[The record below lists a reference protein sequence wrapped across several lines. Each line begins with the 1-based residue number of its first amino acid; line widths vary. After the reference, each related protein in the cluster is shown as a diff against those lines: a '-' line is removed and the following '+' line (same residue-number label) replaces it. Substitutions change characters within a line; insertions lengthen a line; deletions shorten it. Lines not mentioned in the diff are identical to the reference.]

1 MQMIRK
7 LLDNIEIKLVCLLLA
22 VIMWLYANNRTDII
36 GRARAFI
43 ARSEQGA
50 ITLLDVPVELIG
62 IKDSTKYSVEPN
74 RISIEIICSSGTNI
88 DIPNV
93 KAKVKLSNKVSDKI
107 SLKED
112 NVELPNGMKF
122 VRSEPT
128 EISIRQK

>member
-1 MQMIRK
+1 MIRK
-7 LLDNIEIKLVCLLLA
+7 LLDNIEIKLICLLLA

-43 ARSEQGA
+43 TRSEQGA

-62 IKDSTKYSVEPN
+62 TKDSAKYSAEPN
-74 RISIEIICSSGTNI
+74 KISIEIICSSGTNI

-93 KAKVKLSNKVSDKI
+93 KAKVKLSNKISDKI

>member
-1 MQMIRK
+1 MIRK

-43 ARSEQGA
+43 TRSEQGA

-62 IKDSTKYSVEPN
+62 TKDSAKYSAEPN

-93 KAKVKLSNKVSDKI
+93 KAKVKLSNKISDKI
-107 SLKED
+107 PLKED